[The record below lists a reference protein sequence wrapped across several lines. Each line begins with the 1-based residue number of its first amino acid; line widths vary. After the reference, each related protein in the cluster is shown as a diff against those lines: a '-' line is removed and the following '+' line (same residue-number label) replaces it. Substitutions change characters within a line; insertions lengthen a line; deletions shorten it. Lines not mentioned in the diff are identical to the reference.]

1 MTLLKSFISI
11 FIFIIISCCSSSK
24 SNSQTD
30 KTDTN
35 SNVNMKNQKM
45 IDAGFLK
52 GTIVVSQIKGDCP
65 YTIQMDN
72 DKANLLDPINLEE
85 SFMQDGVKIW
95 FKFNGL
101 RMMNR
106 CEKANPISIEAIQ
119 KREQ

>member
-1 MTLLKSFISI
+1 MKSTLLLFAIVL
-11 FIFIIISCCSSSK
+11 FAGCSTTK
-24 SNSQTD
+24 NTKDVVD
-30 KTDTN
+30 KTE
-35 SNVNMKNQKM
+35 SNAMESKKM

-85 SFMQDGVKIW
+85 SYMQDGVKIW
-95 FKFNGL
+95 FKYNGL

-106 CEKANPISIEAIQ
+106 CEKANPVSIVEIQ
-119 KREQ
+119 KRAE